1 MATSE
6 AKILHKAKV
15 SGLTQ
20 LLAVS
25 CITGLVG
32 AGLGIPAVGIAA
44 AGADAGVEVFD
55 SLPADLDE
63 RTHAHQSPML
73 AADASEIATF
83 YWQNREEVEVYD
95 ISQEMKDATV
105 PVEDYR
111 FYEHAGVDLQGIAR
125 AAVNNL

>member
-6 AKILHKAKV
+6 AKTLHKAKV

-44 AGADAGVEVFD
+44 AGADAGMEVFD
-55 SLPADLDE
+55 SLPAELDE
-63 RTHAHQSPML
+63 RPLAQQSRML
-73 AADASEIATF
+73 AADGSEIATF
-83 YWQNREEVEVYD
+83 YWQNREEVEFDD

-105 PVEDYR
+105 
-111 FYEHAGVDLQGIAR
+111 A
-125 AAVNNL
+125 